1 MKWVEA
7 LAQKPT
13 SCPTAALVELADS
26 NSGAGEKLTSSVAVA
41 DDAVA
46 VELLVD
52 ALVTE
57 DEATGLAAG
66 FNAGFLSA
74 AGTPVLIGVSTET
87 TLAGTVTGFGAGFR
101 AGLGAGLAAGAL
113 TGGALVA
120 TATVRVAV
128 TDFAQTVTD
137 VEPVFEEW
145 AKPSEV
151 AAVQAQVGVGE
162 S

>member
-1 MKWVEA
+1 MPSREPVLKWVEA

-26 NSGAGEKLTSSVAVA
+26 DSGAGEKLTSSVAVA
-41 DDAVA
+41 DDAV
-46 VELLVD
+46 VVLLVD

-87 TLAGTVTGFGAGFR
+87 TLAGTVTGLGAGFR

-137 VEPVFEEW
+137 VEPVFEE
-145 AKPSEV
+145 
-151 AAVQAQVGVGE
+151 
-162 S
+162 

>member
-26 NSGAGEKLTSSVAVA
+26 DSGAGEKLTSSVAVA
-41 DDAVA
+41 DDAV
-46 VELLVD
+46 VVLLVD

-87 TLAGTVTGFGAGFR
+87 TLAGTVTGLGAGFR

>member
-13 SCPTAALVELADS
+13 SCPTAALVKLAERER
-26 NSGAGEKLTSSVAVA
+26 GAGEKLTSSVVVA

-46 VELLVD
+46 AVPLVG
-52 ALVTE
+52 ALAMD
-57 DEATGLAAG
+57 DEATGFVAG
-66 FNAGFLSA
+66 FTSGFLSA
-74 AGTPVLIGVSTET
+74 AGTPVLIWFSNET
-87 TLAGTVTGFGAGFR
+87 TLTGTVSGSGAGIR
-101 AGLGAGLAAGAL
+101 AGLGAGLTAGAL
-113 TGGALVA
+113 TGGALVT

-151 AAVQAQVGVGE
+151 AAVHAQVGVGE

>member
-26 NSGAGEKLTSSVAVA
+26 DSGAGEKLTSSVAVA
-41 DDAVA
+41 EDAVA
-46 VELLVD
+46 VLLVD

>member
-26 NSGAGEKLTSSVAVA
+26 DSGAGEKLTSSVAVA
-41 DDAVA
+41 EDAVA
-46 VELLVD
+46 VLLVD

-87 TLAGTVTGFGAGFR
+87 TLAGTVTGFEAGFR

>member
-26 NSGAGEKLTSSVAVA
+26 DSGAGEKLTSSVAVA
-41 DDAVA
+41 DDAV
-46 VELLVD
+46 VVLLVD

-87 TLAGTVTGFGAGFR
+87 TLAGTVTGLGAGFR

-137 VEPVFEEW
+137 VEPVFEE
-145 AKPSEV
+145 
-151 AAVQAQVGVGE
+151 
-162 S
+162 